1 MKYFLF
7 GALLLSSTMA
17 FAGDIRVDCGELIKY
32 KSTSKSVLKFPA
44 SILIPLRLPAIKVK
58 LKNSSSFS
66 RIYKGQTIVSSAE
79 RRKKIKLG
87 YTDETNREK
96 HLGLLKTAKE
106 EMKLTKSPAYVCFG
120 EVQGLDRWH
129 KILSTSLESR
139 EKAFDELVRKY
150 Q

>member
-44 SILIPLRLPAIKVK
+44 IKVK

-66 RIYKGQTIVSSAE
+66 RIYKRQTIVSSAE

-120 EVQGLDRWH
+120 ESNW
-129 KILSTSLESR
+129 
-139 EKAFDELVRKY
+139 A
-150 Q
+150 